1 MAIGALVALF
11 VALIGGESVQ
21 ARLHFS
27 LYVDAALF
35 VVFGLLVLLTSI
47 RPITALANFMTG
59 ALAFV
64 LAYQISAIQQTLSD
78 GRVFFIAAFLIVV
91 AVYASRTRKFEF

>member
-1 MAIGALVALF
+1 VALF

-21 ARLHFS
+21 AQLHFS
-27 LYVDAALF
+27 YYGDAALL

-47 RPITALANFMTG
+47 KPITTPANFTIG
-59 ALAFV
+59 ALTFV
-64 LAYQISAIQQTLSD
+64 LAYQTPAIQQTLND

-91 AVYASRTRKFEF
+91 AVYTSRTKRFEF